1 MDETGRKR
9 RWDEIDLTDSSEG
22 SPSPKV
28 PILTT
33 ELSNRDNSYN
43 KRRGQPGL
51 YLFFLHTTFFSFCLF
66 LYCLN
71 FVFEKHTYLNAV
83 IVF

>member
-1 MDETGRKR
+1 MDETARKR

-28 PILTT
+28 PTLTT
-33 ELSNRDNSYN
+33 ELSNRDNNYN

-51 YLFFLHTTFFSFCLF
+51 YLFFFYIQLSF

-71 FVFEKHTYLNAV
+71 FVFEKHTFGNN
-83 IVF
+83 IHT